1 MKDIYR
7 AQRKFENQ
15 SELLNCHTSTSKEC
29 SQCDNHGDKLKVFRL
44 LDTENKMQTIKFNP
58 VTPLYTDDKLLRTE
72 PQNKKP
78 TEYWNKNIADGG
90 KYTETRVLEGAC
102 KITNKDT
109 LQKLRCYCDYVMTP
123 EMLDG
128 SNFTD
133 DDSAKT
139 KDLWDILTTSGDKG
153 GLDNVI
159 DYLDEKLKITANTNV
174 DLPKR
179 KEIANQVLG
188 LMCKV
193 ANTTNP
199 REAYDKSAMPLIRV
213 IRLTGWVSN
222 NTISLVA
229 NLIFFILNVLFF
241 SAFIGVL
248 SGENTEKAKM
258 ILPIF
263 KTGYQVFLF
272 VISGMILSVVIGGAI
287 SKDSFT
293 NTGDYLL
300 VIMTYS
306 SVFACIIVLFLLFF
320 SMIQLKSYM
329 KQSGKGAIQIIV
341 TFAIIAITAITILL
355 CLFMYGKVP
364 SFNTLSIVGLFGFF
378 IISVMYVKGYVK
390 KAVGDTVNSNGE
402 NHRTIGL
409 LAFSMLILETLF
421 GLFFP
426 YLYFLIILILRLITG
441 ALLKSTFWTLIPFYL
456 VSIFT
461 KMSVGNSN
469 NKIDTIVGVTDYQLF
484 KDNFLTNSDMG
495 PIGKIAIIAL
505 MVIVFTILLIMG
517 I

>member
-1 MKDIYR
+1 MEDTYR

-15 SELLNCHTSTSKEC
+15 SELLNCHMNTSDVCKEC
-29 SQCDNHGDKLKVFRL
+29 EDIDTDKLKVFL
-44 LDTENKMQTIKFNP
+44 KKDIENKIQTIKFNP
-58 VTPLYTDDKLLRTE
+58 GTPLYADDKLIRSK
-72 PQNKKP
+72 PQNKK
-78 TEYWNKNIADGG
+78 TNEYWNETIANG
-90 KYTETRVLEGAC
+90 KEYTETRVLEGVC
-102 KITNKDT
+102 KIANKDT

-128 SNFTD
+128 GNFTN
-133 DDSAKT
+133 SSEKT
-139 KDLWDILTTSGDKG
+139 DLWNMLTTGGGDG
-153 GLDNVI
+153 GLDKVI
-159 DYLDEKLKITANTNV
+159 GYLDNKLGITSDV
-174 DLPKR
+174 DVDTSTK

-229 NLIFFILNVLFF
+229 NLIFFILNILFF
-241 SAFIGVL
+241 SAFVGVL
-248 SGENTEKAKM
+248 GGNNTENAKM
-258 ILPIF
+258 ILPVF
-263 KTGYQVFLF
+263 KMGYQVFLF
-272 VISGMILSVVIGGAI
+272 VISSMILSVVLGGAI

-320 SMIQLKSYM
+320 SMMQLKSYM
-329 KQSGKGAIQIIV
+329 KRSGKGVIQILL
-341 TFAIIAITAITILL
+341 TFAIIAITAISVLL
-355 CLFMYGKVP
+355 YLFMNGKVP
-364 SFNTLSIVGLFGFF
+364 SFNTLSVVGLFGFF
-378 IISVMYVKGYVK
+378 IISVAYVKGYVK
-390 KAVGDTVNSNGE
+390 KSVGNNVNSNGE
-402 NHRTIGL
+402 NHMTIGL
-409 LAFSMLILETLF
+409 IAFSMLILETLF

-456 VSIFT
+456 VSMIT
-461 KMSVGNSN
+461 KMSIGNNDS
-469 NKIDTIVGVTDYQLF
+469 KIDTIIGVTDYQLF
-484 KDNFLTNSDMG
+484 KDNFLTNSEMG
-495 PIGKIAIIAL
+495 PIGKIAIVSL
-505 MVIVFTILLIMG
+505 MILVFTILIIMG
-517 I
+517 V